1 MFAPGTNGLCKEER
15 LCGKTTIAALVK
27 CGHWGGT
34 AHLKYCWTPRPEGA
48 EFSRIMTGV
57 PKKFFKRAVKRNL
70 LKRRMREA
78 YRTQKALVSSPV
90 DVMFVYNSAEVA
102 DFAAIREEM
111 AAILGRISKAVC
123 Q

>member
-15 LCGKTTIAALVK
+15 LCGKTTVAALLEN
-27 CGHWGGT
+27 GHWGGT
-34 AHLKYCWTPRPEGA
+34 PHMKYCWAPRGEDA

-78 YRTQKALVSSPV
+78 YRTQKALAAKPV

-102 DFAAIREEM
+102 EYATIRTEM
-111 AAILGRISKAVC
+111 ASILCKISKAL
-123 Q
+123 

>member
-1 MFAPGTNGLCKEER
+1 MYVPGTNGLCKEER

-34 AHLKYCWTPRPEGA
+34 SHIKYCWTARPEGA

-78 YRTQKALVSSPV
+78 YRTQKALATASV
-90 DVMFVYNSAEVA
+90 DVMFVYNSPEIA
-102 DFAAIREEM
+102 DSAAIREEV
-111 AAILGRISKAVC
+111 AAILCRISKAIC